1 METLSKM
8 EIRMD
13 DMIVYGYA
21 ALRQFPKSEKYVL
34 GTRIADQMWEIAALI
49 ASACDAQ
56 FGSDKIKVMKQA
68 DNELRKMRVMV
79 RNSMKL
85 GFLPFQKYENWA
97 KLSDEIGRMIG
108 AWMRQIS
115 NRKG

>member
-1 METLSKM
+1 MDNLSKM
-8 EIRMD
+8 EIKMD
-13 DMIVYGYA
+13 DMIVYGYS

-49 ASACDAQ
+49 ASAVDAQ
-56 FGSDKIKVMKQA
+56 FGSEKIKVMKVA
-68 DNELRKMRVMV
+68 DNELRKLRVMV
-79 RNSMKL
+79 RNAMKL
-85 GFLPFQKYENWA
+85 NFLPFQKYEVWSRH
-97 KLSDEIGRMIG
+97 SDELGKMIG